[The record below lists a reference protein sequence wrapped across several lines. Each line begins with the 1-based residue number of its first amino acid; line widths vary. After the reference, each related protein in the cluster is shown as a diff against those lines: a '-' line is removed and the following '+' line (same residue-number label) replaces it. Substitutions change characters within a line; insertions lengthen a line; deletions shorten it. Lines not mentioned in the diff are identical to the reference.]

1 MEEVKEHRIERVDLR
16 VVWRLLEK
24 NKAGFAPHGWP
35 VTSLELQ
42 RITLSNPRAYREGSS
57 EAGSESAARGGALA
71 QERD

>member
-1 MEEVKEHRIERVDLR
+1 MEEVKEHHMERVDLR

-24 NKAGFAPHGWP
+24 NKARFAPHGWP

-42 RITLSNPRAYREGSS
+42 RITIRNPRAYREGSP

-71 QERD
+71 

>member
-1 MEEVKEHRIERVDLR
+1 MEEVKEHRMERVDLR

-42 RITLSNPRAYREGSS
+42 RITIRNPRAYRE
-57 EAGSESAARGGALA
+57 ARGGALA
-71 QERD
+71 